1 MVWGEATDSISGG
14 WRLVI
19 KGVKNGSH
27 TFFIITQK
35 IKKAYIFAIAVLRR
49 SLAELSPKLLDK

>member
-1 MVWGEATDSISGG
+1 MAWGETTDSILGE

-19 KGVKNGSH
+19 KGVKNSSH

-35 IKKAYIFAIAVLRR
+35 IEK
-49 SLAELSPKLLDK
+49 D

>member
-1 MVWGEATDSISGG
+1 MAWGETTDSISGE

-35 IKKAYIFAIAVLRR
+35 IKKA
-49 SLAELSPKLLDK
+49 